1 MWCLESHP
9 APDVVSLA
17 KTVEDCHFP
26 LLGMHLAYACLRA
39 LALAVPCQPCC
50 SLPAW
55 PTPSLHPGLCCTYL
69 LRAVFPDPQM
79 CPNSS
84 HPAFLIHCALLNF
97 SPWHFHPYF
106 TLFSICLSSLFP
118 TILLEC
124 WLCKSTAGFQ
134 APIAALREQAPNRLG

>member
-39 LALAVPCQPCC
+39 LVLAVPCLPCC

-97 SPWHFHPYF
+97 SPWHFYPYF
-106 TLFSICLSSLFP
+106 TPFSIYLFVVPLPYYSTRMLALQEHCWISS
-118 TILLEC
+118 TNS
-124 WLCKSTAGFQ
+124 STQGTSTQ
-134 APIAALREQAPNRLG
+134 